1 MSHTAHIRKDLR
13 FGLLVEPNILITSKT
28 DLQGIITYCNRDFL
42 TYSGYTE
49 SELLNQPHNII
60 RHKDM
65 PRCVFKMLWEYIQS
79 GREIFAFVKN
89 LTKNKDF
96 YWVFANV
103 TPSFDEH
110 NNIIGYYSV
119 RRAPNLNAI
128 PIIEDLYTKLCAL
141 ETDNNMQQ
149 SIKALN
155 DFITQSNK
163 QYNQIICEL
172 QNL

>member
-89 LTKNKDF
+89 LTKIKIF
-96 YWVFANV
+96 
-103 TPSFDEH
+103 
-110 NNIIGYYSV
+110 IGYL
-119 RRAPNLNAI
+119 P
-128 PIIEDLYTKLCAL
+128 
-141 ETDNNMQQ
+141 M
-149 SIKALN
+149 
-155 DFITQSNK
+155 
-163 QYNQIICEL
+163 
-172 QNL
+172 